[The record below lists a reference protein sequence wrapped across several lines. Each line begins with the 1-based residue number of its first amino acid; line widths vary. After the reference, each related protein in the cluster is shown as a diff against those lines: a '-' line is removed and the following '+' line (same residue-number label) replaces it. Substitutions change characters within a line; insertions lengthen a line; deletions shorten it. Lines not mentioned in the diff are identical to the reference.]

1 MVTAVLPTGCRFRS
15 LRMTNPDQ
23 LFPEN
28 PDDLTPWHPLMGFGW
43 DAVRLARAWHYA
55 GIADVKAMPEKVKL
69 DPSS

>member
-1 MVTAVLPTGCRFRS
+1 
-15 LRMTNPDQ
+15 MTNPDQ

-55 GIADVKAMPEKVKL
+55 GIADLKARDWLKEREE
-69 DPSS
+69 